1 MSEAIR
7 TPSAADFMTEH
18 VCTATPDMS
27 LSAVIE
33 LLLEHG
39 TSNTPV
45 IEWRNDRRYLAGF
58 ISERDCLA
66 ALSDELFFG
75 SPSPV
80 QTAATVM
87 RRHPVCVA
95 PGTDLFALASIFAVH
110 GYRHLPVVESD
121 VLLGMVSRRDVLRAM
136 DAFYREV
143 LAATEHDRRPAD
155 LSQIV
160 NQRFILSR

>member
-1 MSEAIR
+1 MTEPTR
-7 TPSAADFMTEH
+7 TPCASDFMTEH

-27 LSAVIE
+27 LSAVVE
-33 LLLEHG
+33 LLLKHG
-39 TSNTPV
+39 TSNAPV
-45 IEWRNDRRYLAGF
+45 IERHNDRNRLAGF
-58 ISERDCLA
+58 ISEKDCLA

-75 SPSPV
+75 SPSPS

-95 PGTDLFALASIFAVH
+95 PSTDLFALASIFAVH
-110 GYRHLPVVESD
+110 GYRHLPVVEGEE
-121 VLLGMVSRRDVLRAM
+121 LLGMVSRRDVLRAM
-136 DAFYREV
+136 DAYYREV
-143 LAATEHDRRPAD
+143 LAATEHQRRPPD